1 MASAYPIASSAWTNA
16 ASIAVLMV
24 ASHVASPHAH
34 AQQSSVLEADARE
47 RRTDLARTL
56 FAEGVQLVAEQ
67 RWEQAESRF
76 RQALANRDAPAIRYN
91 LASVLFEQGE
101 YPEASVL
108 VESVLADSTTP
119 ADIGEHARDLR
130 AHIAERAGYVR
141 LDVRDLDGAD
151 IAIDQYT
158 LRDPTREVPLAP
170 GAHAAT
176 ASYGLRREARA
187 EIQIATGEHR
197 VVTLERMQH
206 APEEAVSTPSTGGER
221 VEEQWWF
228 WTAIGGGV
236 VAVAVVIG
244 VVVAVSS
251 DEGQV
256 EDPIP
261 GNFEPGVLRW

>member
-1 MASAYPIASSAWTNA
+1 
-16 ASIAVLMV
+16 MV

-67 RWEQAESRF
+67 RWAQAESRF
-76 RQALANRDAPAIRYN
+76 RQALANRDAPPIRYN

-119 ADIGEHARDLR
+119 PEIREHAADLR
-130 AHIAERAGYVR
+130 RHIAERAGYVR

-151 IAIDQYT
+151 IAIDEYT
-158 LRDPTREVPLAP
+158 LRDPSTEVPLAP

-176 ASYGLRREARA
+176 ASYGMRREARA

-197 VVTLERMQH
+197 VVALERAQH
-206 APEEAVSTPSTGGER
+206 APEDAVSTTPSTGGER
-221 VEEQWWF
+221 IEEQWWF

-236 VAVAVVIG
+236 VAIAVVIG
-244 VVVAVSS
+244 VVAAVSS
-251 DEGQV
+251 DDGQL
-256 EDPIP
+256 EAPIP
-261 GNFEPGVLRW
+261 GDFEPGVLRW